1 MNEAEALIAIAGE
14 RAKERQRGGQG
25 GILLSQ
31 PVDQANG
38 NGKATDEVGALLG
51 VSGRTVSDIA
61 LVSYCPLP
69 ASYTLV
75 CAYVYIEVNARI
87 QEVHGEY
94 IGKYSG

>member
-1 MNEAEALIAIAGE
+1 MVELQRPIGFVLVGRFAL
-14 RAKERQRGGQG
+14 
-25 GILLSQ
+25 
-31 PVDQANG
+31 
-38 NGKATDEVGALLG
+38 VG
-51 VSGRTVSDIA
+51 DIA

-75 CAYVYIEVNARI
+75 CVYVYIEVNARI